1 MMHDPGKTTLLF
13 TLAAVLLV
21 TGLGAVVIHPDEVR
35 HASEMLRGTTGTS
48 GPWSV
53 TDVVS
58 TESTGSSYNP
68 SLAVDAGG
76 NVHVAWYDTTDY
88 AGSGPDTDIFYKRWD
103 AATRTWSVTEVVST
117 ESTGSS
123 YNPSLAVD
131 AGGNVHVAWHDTTD
145 YAGSGIDTDIFYKR
159 WDTATRTW
167 SVTEVVST
175 ESTSSSNYPSLAVDA
190 GGNVHVAWH
199 DDTDYAGSGIDW
211 DIFYKCKP
219 AGGAWP
225 AATVV
230 ISSESTGSSQYP
242 SLAVDAGCNVHVS
255 WDDNTNYGGS
265 GSDIDIFYKYKLAG
279 GAWPAATEVISTEST
294 SNSQYPSLAVDA
306 GGNVHVTWEDYT
318 NYAGSGTDWDIFY
331 KCKSTG
337 GAWPAETEVIS
348 TESTSNS
355 YNPSLMVDA
364 GGNVHATWQDNTDY
378 AGSGPDPDIF
388 YKCKPAGGAW
398 PAVTE
403 VVSTESTGNSYNPS
417 LMVDAGGNVHAT
429 WQDYTDYAGSGTDID
444 IFYKVIPRVP
454 AVPVLNPVTP
464 GISSTGIIDLIWL
477 QSDGASW
484 YFVYRETQPIKWVVG
499 LVPIARIV
507 TGRSFADKVTANGTW
522 FYAVVAG
529 NAYYNSTVSN
539 CVAVVVAIPPASST
553 AGTIPESAFYL
564 IVGAM
569 ALIAILALV
578 AGFLAGRRGAA
589 RAPARARPS
598 RDDPPALAP
607 PAKTP

>member
-58 TESTGSSYNP
+58 TESTGNSFNP

-123 YNPSLAVD
+123 YN
-131 AGGNVHVAWHDTTD
+131 
-145 YAGSGIDTDIFYKR
+145 
-159 WDTATRTW
+159 
-167 SVTEVVST
+167 
-175 ESTSSSNYPSLAVDA
+175 PSLAVDA

-348 TESTSNS
+348 TESTS
-355 YNPSLMVDA
+355 
-364 GGNVHATWQDNTDY
+364 
-378 AGSGPDPDIF
+378 
-388 YKCKPAGGAW
+388 
-398 PAVTE
+398 
-403 VVSTESTGNSYNPS
+403 NSYNPS